1 MVRNVSTEVLQ
12 ILYCTELHGDA
23 IIGCSWIGI
32 HLSNPEM
39 LLLIF
44 PGPEIAEPAIP
55 PKEEAANISQGK
67 RMWGPVLFFH
77 VQYDWVHSSSAT
89 IKITYSLHSFWMERH
104 ELYIHILC
112 FTPWWC
118 QPWEAM
124 TWFSDSYWF
133 TSSHVELW
141 RASQSRYLRQRHK
154 IHSEMVV
161 GYHQNLS
168 QITDLLS
175 NYFL

>member
-12 ILYCTELHGDA
+12 ILYCTELHCDA

-55 PKEEAANISQGK
+55 PKEEAAKHFSRKEDVGPSLILPCSIWLGTFIVSNHQDNIFTSQFLNGK
-67 RMWGPVLFFH
+67 TW
-77 VQYDWVHSSSAT
+77 T
-89 IKITYSLHSFWMERH
+89 
-104 ELYIHILC
+104 IHILC

>member
-1 MVRNVSTEVLQ
+1 MFLPKFYKFCIAQSFMAMLSLDVLESASEQ
-12 ILYCTELHGDA
+12 SGDVA
-23 IIGCSWIGI
+23 TYIPRTGDSWA
-32 HLSNPEM
+32 SNPPEGRGSEHFSRKEDVGPS
-39 LLLIF
+39 LILPCSIWLGTF
-44 PGPEIAEPAIP
+44 IVSNHQD
-55 PKEEAANISQGK
+55 NIFTSQFLNGK
-67 RMWGPVLFFH
+67 TW
-77 VQYDWVHSSSAT
+77 T
-89 IKITYSLHSFWMERH
+89 
-104 ELYIHILC
+104 IHILC

>member
-104 ELYIHILC
+104 ELYIFCVSHRDDANHEKQWLGSVIHIDSHLAMWS
-112 FTPWWC
+112 FEERPSQGIYDRDIKSTAKWWL
-118 QPWEAM
+118 
-124 TWFSDSYWF
+124 
-133 TSSHVELW
+133 VII
-141 RASQSRYLRQRHK
+141 K
-154 IHSEMVV
+154 I
-161 GYHQNLS
+161 
-168 QITDLLS
+168 
-175 NYFL
+175 